1 MEQLELKATI
11 RTATGKG
18 QARSLRREGKMPA
31 VFYGPLTEP
40 VMLSVG
46 INNFE
51 TVLKKSKRGQ
61 VLFNLSLQDGEK
73 TTKSVMIKEL
83 QTHPLS
89 RNLLHVDFYEVPD
102 DRKIKVKVPIVTK
115 GKSKGVE
122 FGGMLQI
129 IRRELE
135 VLCYPK
141 NVPDAIEIDITDL
154 DVGEAVHVKEIS
166 LESDVEI
173 LSEVNFTVVTILSP
187 KGKDQTEEEEEAEEG
202 AEE

>member
-1 MEQLELKATI
+1 MEQLELKANI

-31 VFYGPLTEP
+31 VFYGPLAEP
-40 VMLSVG
+40 LMLSVG
-46 INNFE
+46 MNNFE
-51 TVLKKSKRGQ
+51 NVMKKSKRGQ

-73 TTKSVMIKEL
+73 FTKSVMIKEL
-83 QTHPLS
+83 QTHPVS

-102 DRKIKVKVPIVTK
+102 DRKIRVKVPVVTK

-122 FGGMLQI
+122 FGGLLQI

-141 NVPDAIEIDITDL
+141 HVPELIEIDVTDL
-154 DVGEAVHVKEIS
+154 DVGDAVHVREIS
-166 LESDVEI
+166 LEGDVEI
-173 LSEVNFTVVTILSP
+173 PADVNFTVVTILSP
-187 KGKDQTEEEEEAEEG
+187 KGKDKTEEEEEAEEG
-202 AEE
+202 VEE